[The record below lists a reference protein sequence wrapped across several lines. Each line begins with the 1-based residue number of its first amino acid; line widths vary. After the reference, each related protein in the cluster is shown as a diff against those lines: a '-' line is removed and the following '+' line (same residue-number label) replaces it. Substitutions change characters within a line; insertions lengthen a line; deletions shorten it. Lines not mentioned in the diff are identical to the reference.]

1 MRTQL
6 QQHAR
11 IGVLVACACPL
22 FAYADHDPR
31 RKAACGPANG
41 AGAHVAG
48 SAATAAA
55 NAAYAANAANVAMAA
70 SAPAG
75 AADCARPLD
84 TVIVRGGRPSS
95 LPLQIPTTIEG
106 ITAAQIENR
115 INATDSE
122 DALKY
127 FPSLNVRK
135 RNIGD
140 YDHAVLASRA
150 SGTGNSAR
158 SLVYADGILL
168 SNLLGNGATF
178 TPRWGMVTPEE
189 IERVDVLYGPFSA
202 AYPGGSV
209 GAVVDFQTRMPDK
222 FEAHA
227 KLSAFSQRFRL
238 LGTDARYPG
247 HQGSASVGDRT
258 GAWSWWV
265 DVSRLD
271 NAGQPLTFANKLV
284 SSGVASNAGLS
295 VSGAIPNKNPANRDW
310 LLIGTGTQSDTVQ
323 DHAKAKLSYDLA
335 PTLRASYTVGW
346 WENDTV
352 RSAAS
357 FLRSSADGSVV
368 YRGDAQ
374 GFINI
379 DGRRYSLTAADFAP
393 TRAAL
398 DHLMQGFSLRRH
410 GRGEWTWGIAV
421 SEYDYRRDQVRTP
434 SVPVPNASAGGA
446 GTITDLGG
454 SGWTTLALKGNWRPN
469 GEHLVE
475 LGGQI
480 DRARLRSSISATG
493 DWIGGSAQ
501 APISAFTG
509 TTRLD
514 SLYLQDSV
522 RLAPAWKATL
532 GLRGERWQ
540 AFDGSLANAARAAA
554 GTPLRFPE
562 RRETSASPKAAL
574 AWSGIEEW
582 TVRASLGR
590 AVRNPTAAELFQGS
604 IVDNAIVNSDPG
616 LRAEKSWTGELTAE
630 RSRGDAVLRAT
641 LFGERTVDALYSQPF
656 NATVN
661 TVQNVDRIRTG
672 GVELAYQKEEWL
684 IHGLA
689 FQGSLTYADSVI
701 SANRALP
708 ASVGKHQPRVPLW
721 RANALLS
728 WHAGQHWTTSFGL
741 RYSGRQYSALDNSDV
756 NGDTYMGVSD
766 YLVADLR
773 LRYRFDRHVTASLG
787 IDNLNNATYWAFHP
801 YPQRTVLAELRWD
814 Y

>member
-11 IGVLVACACPL
+11 IGVLLVCACPL
-22 FAYADHDPR
+22 LYPLSAQADHEAR
-31 RKAACGPANG
+31 RKAAGCKGD
-41 AGAHVAG
+41 AGI
-48 SAATAAA
+48 T
-55 NAAYAANAANVAMAA
+55 
-70 SAPAG
+70 AG
-75 AADCARPLD
+75 AATSSRSVPARPADAVADSTAGQDCSTTLD
-84 TVIVRGGRPSS
+84 TVVVRGGRPSS
-95 LPLQIPTTIEG
+95 LPMQIPTTIEG

-209 GAVVDFQTRMPDK
+209 GAVVDYQTRMPDK

-227 KLSAFSQRFRL
+227 KFSLFSQRFKL

-247 HQGSASVGDRT
+247 HQGSASMGDRVGD
-258 GAWSWWV
+258 WSWWV

-284 SSGVASNAGLS
+284 SSGVVSSAGLP
-295 VSGAIPNKNPANRDW
+295 VRGAIANKNPSNKDW
-310 LLIGTGTQSDTVQ
+310 LLIGTGTQSDTLQ
-323 DHAKAKLSYDLA
+323 DHAKAKLAYDLA
-335 PTLRASYTVGW
+335 PTLRASYTMGW
-346 WENDTV
+346 WDNDTV
-352 RSAAS
+352 RNAAS
-357 FLRSSADGSVV
+357 FLRSAADGSPV
-368 YRGDAQ
+368 YRGDAG

-379 DGRRYSLTAADFAP
+379 DGRRYSLLASDFAP
-393 TRAAL
+393 TRANL
-398 DHLMQGFSLRRH
+398 THLMQGFSLKRH
-410 GRGEWTWGIAV
+410 GRGEWTWEIAV
-421 SEYDYRRDQVRTP
+421 SDYDYRRDQVRTP
-434 SVPVPNASAGGA
+434 SVPVANADTGGA
-446 GTITDLGG
+446 GTITDLKG
-454 SGWTTLALKGNWRPN
+454 SSWRTVALKGNWRPN
-469 GEHLVE
+469 ADHLVE
-475 LGGQI
+475 LGVQSE
-480 DRARLRSSISATG
+480 RARLRSSIAATS

-501 APISAFTG
+501 SPISAFTG

-514 SLYLQDSV
+514 SLFVQDSV
-522 RLAPAWKATL
+522 RLAADWKATL

-574 AWSGIEEW
+574 AWTGIEDW
-582 TVRASLGR
+582 TLRASLGR

-604 IVDNAIVNSDPG
+604 IVDNVIVNSDPG

-630 RSRGDAVLRAT
+630 RSRGDEVLRAT
-641 LFGERTVDALYSQPF
+641 LFAERTRDALYSQPL

-672 GVELAYQKEEWL
+672 GVELAYQKEEFFL
-684 IHGLA
+684 HGLA
-689 FQGSLTYADSVI
+689 FQSSLTYADSII
-701 SANRALP
+701 SANHALP

-728 WHAGQHWTTSFGL
+728 YHVGQHWTTSVGV

-773 LRYRFDRHVTASLG
+773 VRYRFDRHLTASLG